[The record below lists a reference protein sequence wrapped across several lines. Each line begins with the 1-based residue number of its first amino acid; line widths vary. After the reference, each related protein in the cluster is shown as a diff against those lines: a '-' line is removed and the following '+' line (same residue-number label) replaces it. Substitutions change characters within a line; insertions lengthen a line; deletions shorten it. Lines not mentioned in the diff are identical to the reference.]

1 MPTQKTVDLAEVHSI
16 KQELSRENTP
26 DSPVV
31 QGLRRQVANAF
42 VLYANYKHYHWQ
54 TFGPLFRVIRPER
67 RAI

>member
-31 QGLRRQVANAF
+31 QGLRQVAC
-42 VLYANYKHYHWQ
+42 LSYAN
-54 TFGPLFRVIRPER
+54 TSTTM
-67 RAI
+67 AD